1 MCVYLRVFLYVGLY
15 NRVWGLGA
23 DVGVGGCRFRCGC
36 AIVHFVHVFV
46 SSYVP
51 NVLCP
56 NRYSHFKLI
65 FQEN

>member
-1 MCVYLRVFLYVGLY
+1 MCMYVCFCMSVSTIVCG
-15 NRVWGLGA
+15 GLGA